1 MFERLNEKSW
11 CKAHSLEL
19 TSVRPF
25 HVAAWI
31 EDFHGKLAMTA
42 RLRRW
47 PDRELSTNRQVTPL
61 KAGFQGVAKTARFRS
76 NRRQLLFLGRRCCEL
91 CRLFLVN
98 GNRISQQR
106 FHARRPRPI

>member
-61 KAGFQGVAKTARFRS
+61 KSRIPGRCENDPGFAATDVSFFS
-76 NRRQLLFLGRRCCEL
+76 
-91 CRLFLVN
+91 
-98 GNRISQQR
+98 
-106 FHARRPRPI
+106 